1 MQTRGRQWGDLS
13 NPEKQQ
19 QIAVDDKFTQFEHKL
34 YKFCSRHTVSYNAA
48 GSDDFRDL
56 ANELIQ
62 VGKRSNHQE
71 ISLCKKT
78 LNRRRIQDRLGKFG
92 QKVILDALTAR
103 RGLCGSVVIDGG
115 KVGPLHFLLAIF
127 VAPQT
132 TFEPLLIHTS
142 NAEDD
147 MNALFYANFAAESSA
162 ILIKHGIKVIGFVA
176 DNAIALQNGLR
187 TVDQIDRTPQPEALQ
202 QTVKQTSTP
211 LVGRCHNHLLD
222 LAWTDAKL
230 FSPHLKI
237 ILETLHN
244 CTRPLY
250 QMKNKFGERS
260 CVISNVFPIVVRTM
274 QTILQNLADSPTR
287 WKEIG
292 DVVIDCL
299 FLRFFCNSTS
309 SLMLFSYSLT
319 REGRDSYHTDCSIL
333 SSSLD
338 VPSPFTPLDLVFDEI
353 DTEPEWID
361 LCEDDQETLSDI
373 EMRGRAAR
381 REKRKERQRDAQVLK
396 STSPEIC
403 DMPPILPTKRAH
415 SGEDPISD
423 VLFDAPVPSATKV
436 SKEQTHTIATSL
448 PQLLPLHPLSSL
460 YIPRTGQLSMTMFTY
475 PRPKHS
481 IEASPEPQIP
491 QATQSVINTG
501 LSGQNPQSSSNPSL
515 STHVSPIRP
524 PSHHPITQNRKALF
538 GTLISEIV
546 YSPPQRH
553 MRAVKTG
560 FQIPSIATLGDDS
573 QSEEVLPDELPHS
586 PSLVLLSNLRSF
598 HTEIYD
604 GFTMTAHS
612 VFRTIP
618 ASLAEEFDVWLN
630 HEEAHSEKITVDRF
644 QTFWRQYRDYSKA
657 EALCDCALTMGAM
670 VASEIEC
677 ERYFSH
683 IKRTFSPSRRR
694 MRPEQI
700 LHELAV
706 AFHSK

>member
-19 QIAVDDKFTQFEHKL
+19 QIAVYDKFTQFEHKL

-103 RGLCGSVVIDGG
+103 RGLCGSGVIDGG

-147 MNALFYANFAAESSA
+147 LNALFYANFAAESSA

-187 TVDQIDRTPQPEALQ
+187 IVDQIDRTPQPEALQ

-244 CTRPLY
+244 CTRVFPPNVSKQIGSSPPTFSPTRWLDEIRPVSWYSAHYTAFPTLSDSEVQFFKEISEIQKILQPLY

-309 SLMLFSYSLT
+309 SLMLFCYSLT

-361 LCEDDQETLSDI
+361 LCEDDQETLSDV

-381 REKRKERQRDAQVLK
+381 REK
-396 STSPEIC
+396 
-403 DMPPILPTKRAH
+403 
-415 SGEDPISD
+415 
-423 VLFDAPVPSATKV
+423 
-436 SKEQTHTIATSL
+436 
-448 PQLLPLHPLSSL
+448 
-460 YIPRTGQLSMTMFTY
+460 
-475 PRPKHS
+475 
-481 IEASPEPQIP
+481 
-491 QATQSVINTG
+491 
-501 LSGQNPQSSSNPSL
+501 
-515 STHVSPIRP
+515 
-524 PSHHPITQNRKALF
+524 
-538 GTLISEIV
+538 
-546 YSPPQRH
+546 
-553 MRAVKTG
+553 
-560 FQIPSIATLGDDS
+560 
-573 QSEEVLPDELPHS
+573 
-586 PSLVLLSNLRSF
+586 
-598 HTEIYD
+598 
-604 GFTMTAHS
+604 
-612 VFRTIP
+612 
-618 ASLAEEFDVWLN
+618 
-630 HEEAHSEKITVDRF
+630 
-644 QTFWRQYRDYSKA
+644 
-657 EALCDCALTMGAM
+657 
-670 VASEIEC
+670 
-677 ERYFSH
+677 
-683 IKRTFSPSRRR
+683 
-694 MRPEQI
+694 
-700 LHELAV
+700 
-706 AFHSK
+706 

>member
-71 ISLCKKT
+71 I
-78 LNRRRIQDRLGKFG
+78 NRLGKFG

-187 TVDQIDRTPQPEALQ
+187 IVDQIDRTPQPEALQ
-202 QTVKQTSTP
+202 QSVKQTSTP

-244 CTRPLY
+244 CTR
-250 QMKNKFGERS
+250 
-260 CVISNVFPIVVRTM
+260 VFPPNVSKQIGSSPPTF
-274 QTILQNLADSPTR
+274 SPTR
-287 WKEIG
+287 W
-292 DVVIDCL
+292 L
-299 FLRFFCNSTS
+299 
-309 SLMLFSYSLT
+309 
-319 REGRDSYHTDCSIL
+319 
-333 SSSLD
+333 
-338 VPSPFTPLDLVFDEI
+338 DEI
-353 DTEPEWID
+353 RPVSWKFQKFKN
-361 LCEDDQETLSDI
+361 L
-373 EMRGRAAR
+373 AATR
-381 REKRKERQRDAQVLK
+381 FV
-396 STSPEIC
+396 TC
-403 DMPPILPTKRAH
+403 PPILPTKRAH

-423 VLFDAPVPSATKV
+423 VLFDGPVPSATKV

-460 YIPRTGQLSMTMFTY
+460 YIPRTGQLSMTMFTFHK
-475 PRPKHS
+475 PLKVSS
-481 IEASPEPQIP
+481 IRDCPVKIRNLRLIP
-491 QATQSVINTG
+491 HYQ
-501 LSGQNPQSSSNPSL
+501 LMFP
-515 STHVSPIRP
+515 PIRP

-573 QSEEVLPDELPHS
+573 QSEDVLPDELPHS

-630 HEEAHSEKITVDRF
+630 HEEAHSERLQLTDFRRFGDNIGIIQKLKLSVTVRS
-644 QTFWRQYRDYSKA
+644 QWELWSRRKLNVRDISRISREHSLLPAEGCDLSRYSMSWPWHF
-657 EALCDCALTMGAM
+657 T
-670 VASEIEC
+670 ASESLGSSKC
-677 ERYFSH
+677 LRQVL
-683 IKRTFSPSRRR
+683 K
-694 MRPEQI
+694 
-700 LHELAV
+700 
-706 AFHSK
+706 FHTV